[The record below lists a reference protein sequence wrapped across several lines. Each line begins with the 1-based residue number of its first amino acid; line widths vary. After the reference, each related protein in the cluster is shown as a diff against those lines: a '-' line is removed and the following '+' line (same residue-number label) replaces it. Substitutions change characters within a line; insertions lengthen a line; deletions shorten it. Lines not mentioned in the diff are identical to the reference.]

1 MYIRI
6 HLLHLFNKLELDT
19 PNLQTK
25 AAAMLQSL
33 QQIHSILTSKMC
45 GDHQRNEMQLKL
57 KRRNRTFIAQDLE
70 VEHSEKFSTWLKHK
84 LSHDNSC
91 NFFIYLVKVQT
102 DPPKKL
108 NT

>member
-25 AAAMLQSL
+25 TAAMLQPL
-33 QQIHSILTSKMC
+33 HS
-45 GDHQRNEMQLKL
+45 Q
-57 KRRNRTFIAQDLE
+57 ALE
-70 VEHSEKFSTWLKHK
+70 VEHIEKFSTWLKHK
-84 LSHDNSC
+84 LRHDNNC
-91 NFFIYLVKVQT
+91 NFLIYLAKVQT

-108 NT
+108 NTWVM